1 MTDVFAKF
9 NETNWKRQGDQI
21 NLIKTKAVL
30 SAFVAY
36 NFLWKQNLGR
46 GECSQFQN
54 LSKLQN
60 RDEDL
65 LAYCQHLTALP
76 ADLNQRFEDI
86 LHLDIPDWVLNPFAR
101 GKTQIPDIDESILI
115 QEQLIELST
124 NEELKPMFEQGYHT
138 FWLQKEI
145 TILCSALWVNV
156 QKLLTAFPSSY
167 LAEQGFSAIMN
178 LFTNKRNRL
187 YICARWDLHLQ
198 LTNIE
203 PDINILITY
212 KFSFFPS
219 GIRAW
224 NGLPEESR
232 KTNTLSTFKSL
243 IKMQD

>member
-1 MTDVFAKF
+1 M
-9 NETNWKRQGDQI
+9 
-21 NLIKTKAVL
+21 
-30 SAFVAY
+30 
-36 NFLWKQNLGR
+36 
-46 GECSQFQN
+46 
-54 LSKLQN
+54 QN

-65 LAYCQHLTALP
+65 FTYCQHLTALH

-101 GKTQIPDIDESILI
+101 GQTQIPDIDESILI

-167 LAEQGFSAIMN
+167 LVEQGFSAVMN
-178 LFTNKRNRL
+178 LITNKRNRL
-187 YICARWDLHLQ
+187 YICARGDLHLL

-203 PDINILITY
+203 PDINILI
-212 KFSFFPS
+212 K
-219 GIRAW
+219 
-224 NGLPEESR
+224 L
-232 KTNTLSTFKSL
+232 LKSH
-243 IKMQD
+243 